1 MGTIPLNSPP
11 PINKLLF
18 T

>member
-1 MGTIPLNSPP
+1 MGTILLNSPP